1 MSTQNDEY
9 LIDTKNLRISY
20 ASVGMALVG
29 SFLLLLVWSL
39 FLNQWLGTTTV
50 GSMWA
55 KTNFDTQYWVYI
67 QPDNAD
73 TKNYRVKGD
82 ISRYD
87 GEYSLNKVYWANGG
101 YITFDDCQ
109 LQSQDGKYS
118 SDGSCSSDEL
128 INNGDDYRRYDVR
141 VDTKVL
147 PQQIEG
153 QQ

>member
-1 MSTQNDEY
+1 MSTPNDEY
-9 LIDTKNLRISY
+9 IIDTKNLRVSY
-20 ASVGMALVG
+20 AVVGFTLLGA
-29 SFLLLLVWSL
+29 FLLFLAWGL
-39 FLNQWLGTTTV
+39 FLNQWLGNTQV
-50 GSMWA
+50 GSPLA
-55 KTNFDTQYWVYI
+55 KNNFTAQYWVYI
-67 QPDNAD
+67 QPDDAEA
-73 TKNYRVKGD
+73 KNYRVKGD

-109 LQSQDGKYS
+109 LQSQDGKYI

-153 QQ
+153 QK